1 MDWTNIMTALITSG
15 AFTAI
20 YLIGDRKTSSVLDNV
35 AKTIEQWRG
44 LLKEVKEEAD
54 ALRAQVDALR
64 AQVDAKD
71 RRIDQLY
78 KSIGAL
84 RDRGDKLSSRVAYLN
99 AFRCKKIQCIDR
111 EPPFGSVKTDI
122 SDGNDKQGLQL

>member
-1 MDWTNIMTALITSG
+1 MNWTNIMTALITSG

-54 ALRAQVDALR
+54 ALRAQVDA
-64 AQVDAKD
+64 KD
-71 RRIDQLY
+71 RQIDQLY

>member
-1 MDWTNIMTALITSG
+1 MDWTSIMTALITSG

-54 ALRAQVDALR
+54 ALRAQVDA
-64 AQVDAKD
+64 KD
-71 RRIDQLY
+71 RQIDQLY

>member
-54 ALRAQVDALR
+54 ALRAQVDA
-64 AQVDAKD
+64 KD
-71 RRIDQLY
+71 RQIDLLY

>member
-1 MDWTNIMTALITSG
+1 MDWTNIMTDLITSG

-54 ALRAQVDALR
+54 ALRAQVDA
-64 AQVDAKD
+64 KD
-71 RRIDQLY
+71 RQIDQLY

>member
-54 ALRAQVDALR
+54 ALRAQVDA
-64 AQVDAKD
+64 KD
-71 RRIDQLY
+71 RQIDQLY

-111 EPPFGSVKTDI
+111 EPPFGFVKTDI

>member
-1 MDWTNIMTALITSG
+1 MDWTSIMTALITSG

-54 ALRAQVDALR
+54 ALRAQVE
-64 AQVDAKD
+64 AKD
-71 RRIDQLY
+71 RQIDQLY

-111 EPPFGSVKTDI
+111 EPPFGSIKTDI

>member
-44 LLKEVKEEAD
+44 LLKEVKEEAN
-54 ALRAQVDALR
+54 ALR

-71 RRIDQLY
+71 RQIDQLY

>member
-35 AKTIEQWRG
+35 SKTIEQWRG

-54 ALRAQVDALR
+54 ALRAQVDA
-64 AQVDAKD
+64 KD
-71 RRIDQLY
+71 RQIDQLY

-111 EPPFGSVKTDI
+111 EPPFGSIKTDI

>member
-1 MDWTNIMTALITSG
+1 MDWTNIMTVLITSG

-54 ALRAQVDALR
+54 ALRAQVDA
-64 AQVDAKD
+64 KD
-71 RRIDQLY
+71 RQIDQLY

>member
-1 MDWTNIMTALITSG
+1 MDWTHIMTALITSG

-54 ALRAQVDALR
+54 ALRAQVDA
-64 AQVDAKD
+64 KD
-71 RRIDQLY
+71 RQIDQLY

>member
-54 ALRAQVDALR
+54 ALRAQVDA
-64 AQVDAKD
+64 KD
-71 RRIDQLY
+71 RQIDQLY

-99 AFRCKKIQCIDR
+99 ALRCKKIQCIDR

>member
-35 AKTIEQWRG
+35 AKTIDQWRG

-54 ALRAQVDALR
+54 NLRAQVE
-64 AQVDAKD
+64 AKD
-71 RRIDQLY
+71 RQIDQLY

-111 EPPFGSVKTDI
+111 EPPFGSTKTGI
-122 SDGNDKQGLQL
+122 SDGNDKQRL

>member
-1 MDWTNIMTALITSG
+1 MYWTNIMTALITSG

-54 ALRAQVDALR
+54 ALRAQVDA
-64 AQVDAKD
+64 KD
-71 RRIDQLY
+71 RQIDQLY

>member
-54 ALRAQVDALR
+54 ALRAQVDA
-64 AQVDAKD
+64 KD
-71 RRIDQLY
+71 RQIDQLY

-111 EPPFGSVKTDI
+111 EPPFGPVKTDI

>member
-1 MDWTNIMTALITSG
+1 MDWTNITTALITSG

-54 ALRAQVDALR
+54 ALRAQVDA
-64 AQVDAKD
+64 KD
-71 RRIDQLY
+71 RQIDQLY

>member
-35 AKTIEQWRG
+35 SKTIEQWRG

-54 ALRAQVDALR
+54 ALRAQVDA
-64 AQVDAKD
+64 KD
-71 RRIDQLY
+71 RQIDQLY

>member
-1 MDWTNIMTALITSG
+1 MDWTSIMTALITSG

-44 LLKEVKEEAD
+44 LLKEVKDEAD
-54 ALRAQVDALR
+54 ELRAQVE
-64 AQVDAKD
+64 AKD
-71 RRIDQLY
+71 RQIDQLY

-84 RDRGDKLSSRVAYLN
+84 RDRGDKLSSRVAYLT

-111 EPPFGSVKTDI
+111 EPPFGSTKTEI

>member
-54 ALRAQVDALR
+54 ALRAQVDA
-64 AQVDAKD
+64 KD
-71 RRIDQLY
+71 RQIDQLY

-122 SDGNDKQGLQL
+122 SDGNDKQRL

>member
-54 ALRAQVDALR
+54 ALRAQVDA
-64 AQVDAKD
+64 KD
-71 RRIDQLY
+71 RQIDQLY

-84 RDRGDKLSSRVAYLN
+84 RDCGDKLSSRVAYLN

-122 SDGNDKQGLQL
+122 SDGNYKQGLQL

>member
-1 MDWTNIMTALITSG
+1 MTALITSG

-35 AKTIEQWRG
+35 AKTIDQWRG

-54 ALRAQVDALR
+54 NLRAQVE
-64 AQVDAKD
+64 AKD
-71 RRIDQLY
+71 RQIDQLY
-78 KSIGAL
+78 KSIGTL

-99 AFRCKKIQCIDR
+99 AFRCRKIQCMDR
-111 EPPFGSVKTDI
+111 EPPFGSAKTEI

>member
-54 ALRAQVDALR
+54 ALRAQVDA
-64 AQVDAKD
+64 KD
-71 RRIDQLY
+71 RQIDQLY

-111 EPPFGSVKTDI
+111 EPPFSSVKTDI

>member
-44 LLKEVKEEAD
+44 LLKEVKEEA
-54 ALRAQVDALR
+54 DALR

>member
-54 ALRAQVDALR
+54 ALRAQVDA
-64 AQVDAKD
+64 KD
-71 RRIDQLY
+71 RQIDQLY

-122 SDGNDKQGLQL
+122 SDGNYKQGLQL

>member
-54 ALRAQVDALR
+54 ALRAQVDA
-64 AQVDAKD
+64 KD
-71 RRIDQLY
+71 RQIDQLY

-84 RDRGDKLSSRVAYLN
+84 RDRGDKLSSRVAYQN

>member
-35 AKTIEQWRG
+35 AKTIEQWRS

-54 ALRAQVDALR
+54 ALRAQVDA
-64 AQVDAKD
+64 KD
-71 RRIDQLY
+71 RQIDQLY

>member
-1 MDWTNIMTALITSG
+1 MDWTHIMTALITSG

-35 AKTIEQWRG
+35 SKTIEQWRG

-54 ALRAQVDALR
+54 ALRAQVDA
-64 AQVDAKD
+64 KD
-71 RRIDQLY
+71 RQIDQLY

-111 EPPFGSVKTDI
+111 EPPFGSIKTDI

>member
-35 AKTIEQWRG
+35 SKTIEQWRG
-44 LLKEVKEEAD
+44 LLKEVKEEAE
-54 ALRAQVDALR
+54 ALR

-71 RRIDQLY
+71 RQIDQLY

-111 EPPFGSVKTDI
+111 EPPFGSIKTDI
-122 SDGNDKQGLQL
+122 NDGNDKQGLQL

>member
-54 ALRAQVDALR
+54 ALRAQVDA
-64 AQVDAKD
+64 KD
-71 RRIDQLY
+71 RQIDQLY
-78 KSIGAL
+78 KSIGVL

>member
-1 MDWTNIMTALITSG
+1 MTALITSG

-54 ALRAQVDALR
+54 ALRAQVDA
-64 AQVDAKD
+64 KD
-71 RRIDQLY
+71 RQIDQLY

>member
-54 ALRAQVDALR
+54 ALRAQVDA
-64 AQVDAKD
+64 KD
-71 RRIDQLY
+71 RQIDQLY